1 MKDEKHVIQSLL
13 HEYTHAT
20 QDPTKWEEYRAIG
33 YENNPYEKEASR
45 AERNWRKYSNI
56 LIKND

>member
-13 HEYTHAT
+13 HEYTHSL
-20 QDPTKWEEYRAIG
+20 QDPTKRKEHSEHG

-45 AERNWRKYSNI
+45 AERNWKKY
-56 LIKND
+56 IKV